1 MIRETELALG
11 TRFKLLSETLYNQ
24 VDTIY
29 HACNIPFQARW
40 FPIIYLL
47 TKNHQMSITEIAK
60 ELGVTHSAISQ
71 LTNKI
76 IKNGVIKHKPDPKDE
91 RRRLLSLSKKGRDL
105 CQQMQ
110 PVWQDILISM
120 QEIITKS
127 GFDLMKIL
135 NALERELGKR
145 SLDALVL
152 SRIRARKSES
162 VEIIKYHSKFK
173 KAFKQLNYEWL
184 EKYFYV
190 EKIDADVLS
199 KPDEYILKKGGYI
212 FFAKYNDEIVGT
224 SALIKHEKKGFELSK
239 MAVKEKYQGL
249 QIGEKLADAAIVQA
263 KSLGEQ
269 SIFLETNS
277 KLTPALSLYKKLG
290 FLQVDYP
297 SGKSEHYQRS
307 DTYMVLAL

>member
-11 TRFKLLSETLYNQ
+11 TRLKLLSETLYNQ

-29 HACNIPFQARW
+29 RSCNIPFQARW
-40 FPIIYLL
+40 FPIVYLL
-47 TKNHQMSITEIAK
+47 YQKQSMSVTEVAK

-76 IKNGVIKHKPDPKDE
+76 IKKGIIEHKPDPADE
-91 RRRLLSLSKKGRDL
+91 RRRLLSLSKAGLEL

-110 PVWQDILISM
+110 PVWQDVLLSV

-127 GFDLMKIL
+127 GFDIMKTL
-135 NALERELGKR
+135 DAFERELDRK
-145 SLDALVL
+145 SLDNLVL
-152 SRIRARKSES
+152 NRVRARESEL
-162 VEIIKYHSKFK
+162 VKIIDYKPEFRE
-173 KAFKQLNYEWL
+173 AFKRLNYEWL

-199 KPDEYILKKGGYI
+199 KPEEYIIRNGGFI
-212 FFAKYNDEIVGT
+212 FFATYNDEIVGT
-224 SALIKHEKKGFELSK
+224 SALIKHEKEGFELSK
-239 MAVKEKYQGL
+239 MAVTEKYQGL
-249 QIGEKLADAAIVQA
+249 KIGRKLADAAIVKV
-263 KSLGEQ
+263 KSLGEK
-269 SIFLETNS
+269 SVFLETNS
-277 KLTPALSLYKKLG
+277 KLAPALNLYKKLG
-290 FLQVDYP
+290 FKHVEYP